1 MNRHKMSFSLF
12 AMVPDM
18 ISFDNEEKEHE
29 HLHFDIGIGV
39 SDNTDID
46 KSIYNGQRL
55 DVRPT
60 NNDLPD
66 SATPNR
72 RPSRHA
78 IQGGL
83 LKSSLKSTSL
93 RNSQT
98 STESDLSVSENSRKC
113 SMQSFRRSRGVAR
126 RMDDLLPRKANG

>member
-18 ISFDNEEKEHE
+18 ISFDTEEKEHKHE
-29 HLHFDIGIGV
+29 HFDIGV
-39 SDNTDID
+39 SDYTDID
-46 KSIYNGQRL
+46 RSIYNGQRL

-78 IQGGL
+78 IQGGP
-83 LKSSLKSTSL
+83 LKSSLKSSL

-113 SMQSFRRSRGVAR
+113 SMQPFRRSRGVTR